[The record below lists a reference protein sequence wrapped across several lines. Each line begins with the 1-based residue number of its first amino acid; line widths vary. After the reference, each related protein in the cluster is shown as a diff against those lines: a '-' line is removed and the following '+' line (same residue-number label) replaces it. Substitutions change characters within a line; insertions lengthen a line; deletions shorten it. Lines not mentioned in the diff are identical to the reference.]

1 MMKRKRLDPF
11 LAACYGALC
20 NFFGGDD
27 SLMRT
32 IRVVQYG
39 LGPIGCAVARA
50 LLEKDGL
57 ELVGAA
63 DIAPDKAAKDL
74 ASVLGLPGEL
84 GIRVEED
91 ARVMLRTA
99 QPDVV
104 IHTTQSFFNE
114 VYPQLELAVL
124 AGVNVVSSTEELVYP
139 QLRSPQL
146 AARLDFMARKH
157 GATILGTGVNPGF
170 VMDTL
175 ALVLSGVCKK
185 VQNVKITRR
194 VDASTRRMPL
204 QRKVGAGMK
213 PAEFRKLRKAGKLGH
228 VGLLESMA
236 LVASGL
242 GWKLE
247 KVTEK
252 VDPVLAKA
260 TLRTK
265 YFTVAKGHVCGLRHT
280 GAGLSNG
287 RKVIELDLQM
297 YLGAEDPMDSIELEG
312 EPDLRMVIPG
322 GVEGDTATVASLIN
336 AIPRVVAAEPGLKTV
351 LDLPIPRAFQ
361 AV

>member
-1 MMKRKRLDPF
+1 
-11 LAACYGALC
+11 
-20 NFFGGDD
+20 
-27 SLMRT
+27 MRT

-124 AGVNVVSSTEELVYP
+124 AGVHVVSSTEELVYP

-280 GAGLSNG
+280 GAGISNG

-336 AIPRVVAAEPGLKTV
+336 AIPRVVEAEPGLKTV

>member
-1 MMKRKRLDPF
+1 MK
-11 LAACYGALC
+11 
-20 NFFGGDD
+20 
-27 SLMRT
+27 T

-50 LLEKDGL
+50 LLEKDGVK
-57 ELVGAA
+57 LVGAA

-74 ASVLGLPGEL
+74 AGVLGLPGEI

-91 ARVMLRTA
+91 ARVMLRRA

-104 IHTTQSFFNE
+104 VLTTQSFFNE
-114 VYPQLELAVL
+114 VYPQLEQAVL

-146 AARLDFMARKH
+146 AARLDFMAKKH

-175 ALVLSGVCKK
+175 ALVLSGVCKR
-185 VQNVKITRR
+185 VQNVKIIRR

-213 PAEFRKLRKAGKLGH
+213 PTEFRKLRKAGKLGH

-265 YFTVAKGHVCGLRHT
+265 YFTVAKGNVCGLRHT

-297 YLGAEDPMDSIELEG
+297 YLGAEDPMDSIELQG

-336 AIPRVVAAEPGLKTV
+336 AIPRVVEAEPGLKTV
-351 LDLPIPRAFQ
+351 LDLPIPRAFH